1 MAESKIERSVHLSP
15 PQRITLPYTTPSD
28 GFIQIQIGA
37 ANSSTYSYVTLKSDG
52 VAFGASTPPNGV
64 DSAFVMPVRK
74 GAQVTQ
80 EDSYNTRY
88 LNFYFISL

>member
-1 MAESKIERSVHLSP
+1 MAESKIEKSVHLSP

-28 GFIQIQIGA
+28 GFVQIQIGA
-37 ANSSTYSYVTLKSDG
+37 SNSNTYSYVTLKSDG
-52 VAFGASTPPNGV
+52 VAFGASTAPGGV
-64 DSAFVMPVRK
+64 DSVFVMPVRK

-88 LNFYFISL
+88 INFYFISL

>member
-1 MAESKIERSVHLSP
+1 MAVSKIERSVHISP

-28 GFIQIQIGA
+28 GFVYIQIGA
-37 ANSSTYSYVTLKSDG
+37 SNPSAYSFVTLKANG
-52 VAFGASTPPNGV
+52 IAFGATTAPNGV
-64 DSAFVMPVRK
+64 DSAFVMPVQK
-74 GAQVTQ
+74 GAQITQ